1 MGELPL
7 LVRCL
12 LAAALAATIVWAFF
26 GRAPRRCVPV
36 RAVVWTGSLGVAC
49 YAAAA
54 LAVAFGRGEAALLMA
69 FAVEG
74 LCATVWLA
82 RGVPRDEGEDDDGGG
97 GGGRPK
103 HPTGPSPIDWEQ
115 FDRDRAAW
123 SRRTGSHPRPPE
135 RVA

>member
-12 LAAALAATIVWAFF
+12 LAAALALTIVWAFF
-26 GRAPRRCVPV
+26 GRAPRRTISV

-49 YAAAA
+49 YGAAA
-54 LAVAFGRGEAALLMA
+54 LAVAFGRAEAAILMA
-69 FAVEG
+69 LAVEG

-82 RGVPRDEGEDDDGGG
+82 RGVPRDEGDDDSGGG
-97 GGGRPK
+97 GGGRPP

-115 FDRDRAAW
+115 FDRQREVWAHR
-123 SRRTGSHPRPPE
+123 SGSTPRPPE

>member
-26 GRAPRRCVPV
+26 GRAPRRVV
-36 RAVVWTGSLGVAC
+36 SVKTVVWTGALGVAC
-49 YAAAA
+49 YSTAA
-54 LAVAFGRGEAALLMA
+54 LAVAFGRGEAAVLMA
-69 FAVEG
+69 LAVEG

-82 RGVPRDEGEDDDGGG
+82 RGVPRDEGDDDGGG
-97 GGGRPK
+97 GGGGQPP
-103 HPTGPSPIDWEQ
+103 HPIGPSPIDWEQ
-115 FDRDRAAW
+115 FDRARDVW
-123 SRRTGSHPRPPE
+123 GRRTSAPPRSPE